1 MPNKLPSPPEH
12 TAWLVDNTGS
22 EPSICLVDKLS
33 FLNVLCFPASH
44 LESESVMED
53 VASQVEQI
61 KKKDEYVNSLK
72 QLVEEANN
80 G

>member
-1 MPNKLPSPPEH
+1 MADKLPSPPKNTFWMVD
-12 TAWLVDNTGS
+12 TAGS
-22 EPSICLVDKLS
+22 EPSICLVEL
-33 FLNVLCFPASH
+33 LTYGRLLCFPASY
-44 LESESVMED
+44 LESEHEMAD